1 MSFEC
6 ESRFHEE
13 DPLDHTRSKKQRQSW
28 EKETMN
34 GLIPTIYVILLSIF
48 VRFLSPKIEI
58 FFPPKFN
65 LIGSKFLKAGLFNIN
80 FI

>member
-6 ESRFHEE
+6 ESMFHEE
-13 DPLDHTRSKKQRQSW
+13 DPVDHTRSKKQIQSW

-48 VRFLSPKIEI
+48 VLWCIHTIKPKD
-58 FFPPKFN
+58 
-65 LIGSKFLKAGLFNIN
+65 LM
-80 FI
+80 